1 MRAPIASKARI
12 CWQNLTHA
20 LSARNTRIDYMC
32 NFVIGE
38 SGPELTNYRIAG
50 RYYVVDRL
58 FNQAE
63 LRLGT
68 GWGAKKVQ
76 IHRQTPI
83 AGGPRG

>member
-1 MRAPIASKARI
+1 MPEKMQTLEAPP
-12 CWQNLTHA
+12 L
-20 LSARNTRIDYMC
+20 
-32 NFVIGE
+32 FVIGD

-68 GWGAKKVQ
+68 GWGQKKVQ

>member
-1 MRAPIASKARI
+1 RQVYIEMPEKMQTLEAPP
-12 CWQNLTHA
+12 L
-20 LSARNTRIDYMC
+20 
-32 NFVIGE
+32 FVIGE

-68 GWGAKKVQ
+68 GWGAKRVQ

-83 AGGPRG
+83 AGGARG